1 MINNVNELKQQSG
14 VKYYASLF
22 GKSVIDEKSDEYSII
37 KDITKFLLES
47 GFGVMHGGYVGGA
60 MSAINDMATEI
71 ITKNNLSPFLHIA
84 VPQKDHDENWERVKD
99 AQFTNTAD
107 DIFDRLRMITTSDI
121 AIVLPKGGI
130 GTQLEWTTVFHENQ
144 IKEYLKRKVQPLVF
158 YITPNGTNWKE
169 IVNNILQNLDMKEQS
184 SGNEWVHFV
193 HSMDEF
199 KIVIEKLKNGLGKE

>member
-1 MINNVNELKQQSG
+1 MINNVQELKDRSG

-22 GKSVIDEKSDEYSII
+22 GKSVIDENSPEYAAI
-37 KDITKFLLES
+37 KEITKYLLSE

-60 MSAINDMATEI
+60 MSAINDMATEVI
-71 ITKNNLSPFLHIA
+71 KENGLSPYLHIA

-121 AIVLPKGGI
+121 AVVLPKGGI

-144 IKEYLKRKVQPLVF
+144 IKEYLKRKVQPLIF
-158 YITPNGTNWKE
+158 YITEGGTQWDD
-169 IVNNILQNLDMKEQS
+169 IVKNILKNLDMKEQS
-184 SGNEWVHFV
+184 TGSDWVHFV
-193 HSMDEF
+193 RSMDEF
-199 KIVIEKLKNGLGKE
+199 KNVVATIKSKL

>member
-1 MINNVNELKQQSG
+1 MINNVDELKKQSG

-22 GKSVIDEKSDEYSII
+22 GKSVIDENSSEYLTI
-37 KDITKFLLES
+37 KEMTKFLLEN

-60 MSAINDMATEI
+60 MSAVNDMATEV

-84 VPQKDHDENWERVKD
+84 VPQKDHDENWERVKG

-121 AIVLPKGGI
+121 AVVLPKGGI

-144 IKEYLKRKVQPLVF
+144 IKEYLKRKVQPLIF
-158 YITPNGTNWKE
+158 FTTPNGTNWKE
-169 IVNNILQNLDMKEQS
+169 IVSNILKNLDMKEQS
-184 SGNEWVHFV
+184 SGNEWVYYV
-193 HSMDEF
+193 NSMDEF
-199 KIVIEKLKNGLGKE
+199 KATIEILKKSMAT